1 MKYNTHAKSMS
12 YIPGQIEHCE
22 GEYTT
27 IEGEMT
33 HHRSFDLS
41 SSDLIITDLLSKQG
55 DGHKAYMSFHYN
67 EGVNVEIKNN
77 RITLMVGEKQYRMI
91 IDIGVPY
98 NAYTL
103 DDTISPSFGVLK
115 KAITLIVEFEFDNQ
129 VICTTKII
137 KI

>member
-1 MKYNTHAKSMS
+1 
-12 YIPGQIEHCE
+12 
-22 GEYTT
+22 
-27 IEGEMT
+27 
-33 HHRSFDLS
+33 
-41 SSDLIITDLLSKQG
+41 
-55 DGHKAYMSFHYN
+55 
-67 EGVNVEIKNN
+67 
-77 RITLMVGEKQYRMI
+77 MI

-129 VICTTKII
+129 VIWTTKII